1 MTRPGF
7 SIILIYA
14 LILGLAAFALQWLEY
29 RFFMQSISTELY
41 IVVLAT
47 LFVSL
52 GIWVGHRLTA
62 KEKAKAFERNGPALK
77 SLGISNRELEVLEAM
92 AQGQSNKEMARTLGI
107 SPNTIKTHVA
117 HLFEK
122 LAVDRRMLAIEKA
135 RSLHLIP

>member
-1 MTRPGF
+1 MIRPGF

-29 RFFMQSISTELY
+29 RFFLQSISTELY
-41 IVVLAT
+41 IVLLAV

-62 KEKAKAFERNGPALK
+62 KEKTKTFERNDPALK
-77 SLGISNRELEVLEAM
+77 SLGISGRELEVLEAM
-92 AQGQSNKEMARTLGI
+92 ARGQSNKEIARTLGV